1 MWERNKNMN
10 KPISILDK
18 DYLQWVKELCMRY
31 RQSQIKAAVK
41 VNTEMLKFYWSL
53 GRDIVTLKA
62 EDRWGSKFF
71 HNLSRDLKEA
81 NPSTTCFSPKN
92 LLYMKNFYCMYQPYF
107 EIGQQ
112 VADQLGENV
121 ILPQLGAKNGSHEI
135 GQQLADQLEN
145 DIFLTPW
152 GHHMLLIDKFFKE
165 PQKALF
171 YVHQTVKNGW
181 SRNVLHNFIDSSLY
195 ERQGKALSNFK
206 STLPNVDSDLA
217 QEITKDPYNF
227 AFAGITKPYNE
238 RILKDALLNNITKFL
253 TELGTGFAYVGKEY
267 RLQIGEKEN
276 FIDLLFYNLNLSC
289 YIVLEVKIGSFTF
302 ADVGQL
308 GGYVVA
314 CNHLLRK
321 EGRDNPTIGILICKE
336 KDRIQAQ
343 YALESSSQPIA
354 ISEYDLE
361 KFYPEKLEGTMPTI
375 EEWEAKLGGSVDK
388 E

>member
-53 GRDIVTLKA
+53 GRDIIELQIEQK
-62 EDRWGSKFF
+62 WGEKVISC
-71 HNLSRDLKEA
+71 LAQDLREA
-81 NPSTTCFSPKN
+81 LPNVSGLTKRNIYYCKQFYA
-92 LLYMKNFYCMYQPYF
+92 LYAPAIKM
-107 EIGQQ
+107 
-112 VADQLGENV
+112 
-121 ILPQLGAKNGSHEI
+121 LPQTEATNEAETLPQVGAMFQS
-135 GQQLADQLEN
+135 
-145 DIFLTPW
+145 DIYCVPW
-152 GHHMLLIDKFFKE
+152 GHHKVLIDKCFGYPE
-165 PQKALF
+165 KAIF
-171 YVHQTVKNGW
+171 YIHEVVANGW
-181 SRNVLHNFIDSSLY
+181 SRSMLLNFISTDLY
-195 ERQGKALSNFK
+195 ERQGKALNNFK
-206 STLPNVDSDLA
+206 STLPAIDSDLA
-217 QEITKDPYNF
+217 KELTKDPYNF
-227 AFAGITKPYNE
+227 AFTGITKPYNE
-238 RILKDALLNNITKFL
+238 RIRKDALLNNITKFL

-289 YIVLEVKIGSFTF
+289 YLVLEVKIGSFTF

-375 EEWEAKLGGSVDK
+375 EDWEAKLGGSI
-388 E
+388 EHE

>member
-1 MWERNKNMN
+1 MN
-10 KPISILDK
+10 KPIGILDK
-18 DYLQWVKELCMRY
+18 DYLQWVKELCKRY

-53 GRDIVTLKA
+53 GRDIVAIKA
-62 EDRWGSKFF
+62 EARWGSKFF
-71 HNLSRDLKEA
+71 VNLSRDLKEQ
-81 NPSTTCFSPKN
+81 NPEATCFSPTN
-92 LLYMKNFYCMYQPYF
+92 LLYMKNFFRLYQDYS
-107 EIGQQ
+107 EITPQ
-112 VADQLGENV
+112 VGEQIENER
-121 ILPQLGAKNGSHEI
+121 IEASSNKLTIITPQI
-135 GQQLADQLEN
+135 GEQIKN
-145 DIFLTPW
+145 DIFSLPW
-152 GHHMLLIDKFFKE
+152 GHHKLLIDKILQM

-171 YVHQTVKNGW
+171 YVHQTVANGW

-206 STLPNVDSDLA
+206 STLPAIDSDLA
-217 QEITKDPYNF
+217 QELTKDPYNF
-227 AFAGITKPYNE
+227 AFTGITKPYNE

-375 EEWEAKLGGSVDK
+375 EEWEAKLGGKVN

>member
-1 MWERNKNMN
+1 MN

-18 DYLQWVKELCMRY
+18 DYLQWVKGLCMRY

-135 GQQLADQLEN
+135 GQQVADQLDN

-227 AFAGITKPYNE
+227 AFTGITKPYNE

-302 ADVGQL
+302 ADVGQV

-321 EGRDNPTIGILICKE
+321 EGRDNPTIGVLICKE

-375 EEWEAKLGGSVDK
+375 EEWEAKLGGSIDK